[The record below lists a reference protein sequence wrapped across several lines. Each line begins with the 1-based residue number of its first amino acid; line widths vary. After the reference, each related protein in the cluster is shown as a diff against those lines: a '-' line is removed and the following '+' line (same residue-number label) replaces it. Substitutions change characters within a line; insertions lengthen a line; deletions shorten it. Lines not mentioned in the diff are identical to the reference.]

1 MAVKKTPRTAARTAA
16 RTSAKT
22 GTGAGM
28 KTSPAAKTAVKTA
41 AKTVAKTAAKTTA
54 KTAAKTAAKTGT
66 VAASKGHG
74 QMVNQTKAQVDQGVA
89 VAKVNVEKASEAA
102 SKGYDELAVLG
113 QGNFDAFIQSNSVVA
128 KGFEVIGKEFL
139 AFAQRSVEG
148 HMAQARALIGAK
160 DMQEFVDLQN
170 DFAKRRLAD
179 TLAETAKLTELSTQV
194 ANEAIEPLQKRVDAT
209 VETALKAK
217 AA

>member
-1 MAVKKTPRTAARTAA
+1 MAVKKTPRTAVKTAARTVARTAA

-22 GTGAGM
+22 VTGAGK
-28 KTSPAAKTAVKTA
+28 KTSPAV
-41 AKTVAKTAAKTTA
+41 AKTVAKTVNKAG
-54 KTAAKTAAKTGT
+54 TAA
-66 VAASKGHG
+66 ASAGRG
-74 QMVNQTKAQVDQGVA
+74 QTVNQTKARVDQAVA

-102 SKGYDELAVLG
+102 FKGYDELAVLG
-113 QGNFDAFIQSNSVVA
+113 QNNFDAFVQSNSVVA

-160 DMQEFVDLQN
+160 DMQEFVALQN
-170 DFAKRRLAD
+170 GFAKRRLED

-194 ANEAIEPLQKRVDAT
+194 ANKAIEPLQKRVDAT
-209 VETALKAK
+209 VETVLKAK